1 MKRSDKAALGLG
13 GLTVGVGLVS
23 AFLCPVA
30 GLAMG
35 AYFTYGAV
43 AATMGTGATVALTA
57 AGGLGGL
64 MLGKIAAP
72 IVGWGSVGLGM
83 MVGGA
88 TKMIAGLFDKSHK
101 AAAPQRTRSFAPETR
116 AQRHFETR
124 VKLTGSF
131 NRGRTAS
138 NENKQ
143 QPAPKKRNGFDL

>member
-1 MKRSDKAALGLG
+1 MKASDKAALGLG
-13 GLTVGVGLVS
+13 GLTIGIGLVS
-23 AFLCPVA
+23 AVLCPVV
-30 GLAMG
+30 GLGLG

-57 AGGLGGL
+57 AGGVGGL

-88 TKMIAGLFDKSHK
+88 TKMITGLFEKSRK
-101 AAAPQRTRSFAPETR
+101 EDAPQHSRGFAPEAR
-116 AQRHFETR
+116 APRRFDAG
-124 VKLTGSF
+124 VKLSGSF
-131 NRGRTAS
+131 KRGRSAV

-143 QPAPKKRNGFDL
+143 KPAPKTRNGFDL

>member
-1 MKRSDKAALGLG
+1 MKASDKAALGLG
-13 GLTVGVGLVS
+13 GLTIGVGLVS
-23 AFLCPVA
+23 AVLCPVI
-30 GLAMG
+30 GLGLG

-88 TKMIAGLFDKSHK
+88 TKMVAGLFDKSQK
-101 AAAPQRTRSFAPETR
+101 ANASQRTRSFAPETR
-116 AQRHFETR
+116 AQRR
-124 VKLTGSF
+124 LDASVKLTGSF
-131 NRGRTAS
+131 NTGWKVV

-143 QPAPKKRNGFDL
+143 KPAAQKRNGFNL